1 MEELREQL
9 EAKQQELDDLQV
21 QISKF
26 LLHLSHSPQSSFDEF
41 VESSKELESELE
53 GTLNEMEEKR
63 RETIKQIRT
72 LDNKV
77 AELNL
82 KNENLVN
89 ENNKLQTLL
98 NKKTE
103 TLNETMERLKE
114 LELINSDFENKI
126 RELEFTESELLAKIE
141 LIEEEKIILQYNA
154 EGN

>member
-1 MEELREQL
+1 
-9 EAKQQELDDLQV
+9 
-21 QISKF
+21 
-26 LLHLSHSPQSSFDEF
+26 
-41 VESSKELESELE
+41 
-53 GTLNEMEEKR
+53 LNEMEEKR

-82 KNENLVN
+82 KNESLIN
-89 ENNKLQTLL
+89 ENNKLQAML

-103 TLNETMERLKE
+103 ALNEKSERVKV
-114 LELINSDFENKI
+114 LELSNSDYENKI

-154 EGN
+154 EGHIPFPLHEWCPISSPLCVLPLFCHHSVLTKQTFQ